1 MMLSFTVR
9 VPSVNGFSTTLLC
22 AALPLILCSCGS
34 EPVRQEVSGTVETDQ
49 VRVASRYG
57 GRVKAVLA
65 AEGEA
70 LAPGRVIVEL
80 EAAELGARLDQA
92 RAFLA
97 ELVSGPRPEEISVA
111 RSEWEALVAEVD
123 QARADA
129 RRADDLFTQ
138 KTISTT
144 EREVTATK
152 LRRLEKSVEAAKS
165 RLDLLRAGTR
175 AERLTQARAQNQIQA
190 LQMVMIFILPSVFFS
205 GFIFPRETMPKI
217 FQLFGALLP
226 ATYYIELQ
234 RAIVLRGA
242 SLADFWSHLVV
253 LTIMGVAVFS
263 LCALRLKQRV
273 S

>member
-22 AALPLILCSCGS
+22 AALTLILCSCGS

-92 RAFLA
+92 RA
-97 ELVSGPRPEEISVA
+97 
-111 RSEWEALVAEVD
+111 
-123 QARADA
+123 
-129 RRADDLFTQ
+129 
-138 KTISTT
+138 
-144 EREVTATK
+144 
-152 LRRLEKSVEAAKS
+152 
-165 RLDLLRAGTR
+165 
-175 AERLTQARAQNQIQA
+175 QNQIQT
-190 LQMVMIFILPSVFFS
+190 LQMAMIFILPSVFFS

-217 FQLFGALLP
+217 FQMFGALLP